1 MASFVLVCKNE
12 KQIMITLRKAL
23 LATLLSLTACGGGS
37 PSQGGQSAGDSPM
50 AGNWTAA
57 SGKKLTFDGS
67 SNKLNA
73 HGIPLEDG
81 RHDHAHGTYTY
92 DAKTQAVTLTVS
104 LFGLGKGDAWQG
116 SVVGESLNIQSGEA
130 KLVFTK
136 GGVDDGH

>member
-1 MASFVLVCKNE
+1 MV
-12 KQIMITLRKAL
+12 MLRKPLVAAL
-23 LATLLSLTACGGGS
+23 LTLAACGGGS
-37 PSQGGQSAGDSPM
+37 SSQGGQGAGASPM

-57 SGKKLTFDGS
+57 SGMKLTFDGE

-92 DAKTQAVTLTVS
+92 DGKTQAVTLTVS

-130 KLVFTK
+130 KLVFDK

>member
-1 MASFVLVCKNE
+1 
-12 KQIMITLRKAL
+12 MIILHKSL
-23 LATLLSLTACGGGS
+23 LLSLLTLAACGGGS
-37 PSQGGQSAGDSPM
+37 QSPNGQVADASPM

-57 SGKKLTFDGS
+57 SGMKLTFDGF

-92 DAKTQAVTLTVS
+92 DDKTQAVSLLVS
-104 LFGLGKGDAWQG
+104 LFGLGKGDAWTG
-116 SVVGESLNIQSGEA
+116 SLVGENLSIQSGEA
-130 KLVFTK
+130 KLVFEK